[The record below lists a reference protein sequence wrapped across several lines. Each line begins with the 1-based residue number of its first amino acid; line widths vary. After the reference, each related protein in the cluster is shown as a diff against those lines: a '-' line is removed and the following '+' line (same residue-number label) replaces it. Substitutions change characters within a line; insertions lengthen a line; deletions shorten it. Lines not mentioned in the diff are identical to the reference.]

1 MEHNESTEDLETLR
15 ERWTSEQMDLAR
27 ECKFYDDELPFSVTS
42 KTVNEEDC
50 SGEDFEDPVLRSE
63 RVEAIDVEGL
73 SYVGGL
79 DISFVGSEDA
89 TSGKKEDAEGL
100 PDAYAT
106 IAVLEYPSLKLRY
119 ELTEPIHLNT
129 PYIPSFLAYRE
140 APTYLSL
147 LEKLRT
153 KLQQDGKE
161 NEFPQLL
168 VVDGN
173 GRLHVREAGSACA
186 VGLRSGLPTIGV
198 AKNYHPPHGSP
209 EKEGDE
215 KANHATLGEG
225 WRSTQK
231 GMRQMSQKVL
241 KQQGDWFG
249 LHRQSADSPVASRNA
264 YIGAAVLS
272 SKGAKNPIFVSPG
285 HRVSL
290 RTAVRLALVLSKVRV
305 PEPTRRADEV
315 SRVAVRKALAQTPT
329 GDA

>member
-1 MEHNESTEDLETLR
+1 MEHNESTEDLQALR
-15 ERWTSEQMDLAR
+15 EKWTSEQMDLAR
-27 ECKFYDDELPFSVTS
+27 ECKFYDDELPF
-42 KTVNEEDC
+42 TVSSETMDEEGS
-50 SGEDFEDPVLRSE
+50 SGEDFDEPAVRSE
-63 RVEAIDVEGL
+63 NVETINVEGL

-89 TSGKKEDAEGL
+89 VSGNKEGAEGL

-106 IAVLEYPSLKLRY
+106 IAVLEYPSLKLRH

-129 PYIPSFLAYRE
+129 PYVPSFLAYRE

-186 VGLRSGLPTIGV
+186 VGVRSGLPTIGV
-198 AKNYHPPHGSP
+198 AKNYHPPNGSP
-209 EKEGDE
+209 EKEEDGGVHPV
-215 KANHATLGEG
+215 AAGEG
-225 WRSTQK
+225 WRATQK
-231 GMRQMSQKVL
+231 GLRQMAQKVL

-249 LHRQSADSPVASRNA
+249 FHRQSADSPVANRNA

-272 SKGAKNPIFVSPG
+272 SKGAKNPVFISPA

-290 RTAVRLALVLSKVRV
+290 RTAIRLALVMSKVRV
-305 PEPTRRADEV
+305 PEPTRRADEL
-315 SRVAVRKALAQTPT
+315 SRIAVRKA
-329 GDA
+329 

>member
-1 MEHNESTEDLETLR
+1 MEHDESTQDLEALR

-42 KTVNEEDC
+42 KTTPEEGS
-50 SGEDFEDPVLRSE
+50 SGEDFDEPVVRSE
-63 RVEAIDVEGL
+63 SIGTIDVEGL
-73 SYVGGL
+73 NYVGGL

-89 TSGKKEDAEGL
+89 TGGSKEGTEGL

-106 IAVLEYPSLKLRY
+106 IAVLEYPSMKLRH

-186 VGLRSGLPTIGV
+186 VGVRSGLPTIGV

-215 KANHATLGEG
+215 KANPAAMGGG
-225 WRSTQK
+225 WRATQK
-231 GMRQMSQKVL
+231 GMRQMAQKVL
-241 KQQGDWFG
+241 KQQGDWIG
-249 LHRQSADSPVASRNA
+249 LHRQSVESPVASRNA

-272 SKGAKNPIFVSPG
+272 SKGAKNPIFVSPA

-290 RTAVRLALVLSKVRV
+290 RTAILLALVMSKVRV
-305 PEPTRRADEV
+305 PEPTRKADEI
-315 SRVAVRKALAQTPT
+315 SRIAVRKALAQTPKT
-329 GDA
+329 DS